1 MKVEGFRRAGMRW
14 RVPSVIAGQ
23 GAPAY
28 GTHMVAPLLRLMML
42 IALALMPFGMANAP
56 AVAASIAPAAAGHCD
71 EHQKPDNLPAKMDMS
86 CASCTAL
93 PAPDVAPD
101 VSELRHELPRL
112 VKAVKAMSDTE
123 PEIATPPP
131 KLS

>member
-1 MKVEGFRRAGMRW
+1 MT
-14 RVPSVIAGQ
+14 SVIAGQ
-23 GAPAY
+23 GSPAY
-28 GTHMVAPLLRLMML
+28 VTRMVATLLRLMMP

-71 EHQKPDNLPAKMDMS
+71 EHQKPDNLPARMDMS

-93 PAPDVAPD
+93 PAPDFAPD

-112 VKAVKAMSDTE
+112 VKAAKAMSDTE